1 MRAVGVTEVGGP
13 EKLRVLDVAEPH
25 PEAGE
30 VRIRVHAATVNPT
43 DTALRAGQHRI
54 DGLAPPYIPGMDAAG
69 VISEVGDGVTTSQ
82 VGDRVM
88 AVVVPIDSRGGA
100 YADEIVVPANSVVPV
115 PEGVDFA
122 AASTLPMNGL
132 TAHLALEQLGLSP
145 GETLAVTG
153 AAGSFGGYVIQLAKT
168 KGLHVIADASAADE
182 NLVRELGADQVVRR
196 GNDVAER
203 IRELVPEGVAGVAD
217 GAVLN
222 GEVAPAIRD
231 GGGLAVVR
239 GWNGDPG
246 RGITVHRVMVVESV
260 EDRAALDG
268 LRKQVEQGVLS
279 LRVAKVFPADQAAEA
294 HRVLEAGGT
303 RGRLVLDFTS

>member
-1 MRAVGVTEVGGP
+1 MRAVGVTEFGGP
-13 EKLRVLDVAEPH
+13 EELRVLDVAEPH
-25 PEAGE
+25 PDVGE

-43 DTALRAGQHRI
+43 DTALRAGQHRL
-54 DGLAPPYIPGMDAAG
+54 DGLTPPYIPGMDAAG
-69 VISEVGDGVTTSQ
+69 VISEVGDGVTTRQ

-88 AVVVPIDSRGGA
+88 AVVVPVDSRGGA

-115 PEGVDFA
+115 PEGGDFA

-153 AAGSFGGYVIQLAKT
+153 AAGAFGGYVIQLAKT

-246 RGITVHRVMVVESV
+246 RGITVHRVMVVESA
-260 EDRAALDG
+260 EDEAALDG

-279 LRVAKVFPADQAAEA
+279 LRVAEVFPADQAAEA
-294 HRVLEAGGT
+294 HRALEAGGT
-303 RGRLVLDFTS
+303 RGRLVLDFVS

>member
-1 MRAVGVTEVGGP
+1 MRAVGVTEFGGP
-13 EKLRVLDVAEPH
+13 EKLQVLDVAEPH

-43 DTALRAGQHRI
+43 DTALRAGQHRV
-54 DGLAPPYIPGMDAAG
+54 DGLTPPYIPGMDAAG
-69 VISEVGDGVTTSQ
+69 VISEVGDGVTTWQ
-82 VGDRVM
+82 VGDHVM
-88 AVVVPIDSRGGA
+88 AVVVPVDSRGGA
-100 YADEIVVPANSVVPV
+100 YADEIVVPANSVVSV
-115 PEGVDFA
+115 PEGGDFA

-132 TAHLALEQLGLSP
+132 TAHLALEQLALSP

-153 AAGSFGGYVIQLAKT
+153 AAGAFGGYVIQLAKT
-168 KGLHVIADASAADE
+168 KGLHVVADASADDE
-182 NLVRELGADQVVRR
+182 NLVRELGADRVVRR

-246 RGITVHRVMVVESV
+246 RGITVHRVMVVEAV
-260 EDRAALDG
+260 EDSAALDG
-268 LRKQVEQGVLS
+268 LRKQAEQGVLS
-279 LRVAKVFPADQAAEA
+279 LRVARVFSADQAAEA
-294 HRVLEAGGT
+294 HRALEAGGT
-303 RGRLVLDFTS
+303 RGRLVLDFAS

>member
-1 MRAVGVTEVGGP
+1 MRAVGVTEFGGP

-25 PEAGE
+25 PDAGE

-43 DTALRAGQHRI
+43 DTALRAGQHRL

-69 VISEVGDGVTTSQ
+69 VISEVGDDVTTWQ

-88 AVVVPIDSRGGA
+88 AVVVPVDSRGGA
-100 YADEIVVPANSVVPV
+100 YADEIVVPANSVVSV
-115 PEGVDFA
+115 PEGSDFA

-153 AAGSFGGYVIQLAKT
+153 AAGAFGGYVIQLAKT

-182 NLVRELGADQVVRR
+182 DLVRELGADQVVRR
-196 GNDVAER
+196 GNDVVER
-203 IRELVPEGVAGVAD
+203 IRELVPEGVAGIAD

-246 RGITVHRVMVVESV
+246 RGITVHRVMVVESA
-260 EDRAALDG
+260 EDGAALDG

-279 LRVAKVFPADQAAEA
+279 LRVARVFPADQAAEA
-294 HRVLEAGGT
+294 HQVLEAGGT
-303 RGRLVLDFTS
+303 RGRLVLDFAS

>member
-1 MRAVGVTEVGGP
+1 M
-13 EKLRVLDVAEPH
+13 
-25 PEAGE
+25 
-30 VRIRVHAATVNPT
+30 HAATVNPT